1 MASCT
6 KAEFAK
12 ADLLVENLAS
22 EAFWINSSM
31 YPSK

>member
-12 ADLLVENLAS
+12 ADLLVEDLAS
-22 EAFWINSSM
+22 EVFWINSSM